1 MSWQK
6 LSGVRVNKKDKLLA
20 EAQKLQQKGQYDK
33 AVPFLQEALSLDTGD
48 LRLRQRL
55 AEQLVKCRR
64 NDEARK
70 EFEAI
75 GRNLTSSGFY
85 LKAIAIYKQVEKLFP
100 DDITIA
106 LTLASLNEQHGLPA
120 NALAEY
126 KRAFDHFLKQH
137 NHGEALKA
145 LEAMQRVD
153 GRNPNI
159 KLKYAEVL
167 HQLGKHD
174 ESLEAFKVL
183 GLLLV
188 ERRDDGA
195 FVRLAGRIAELFP
208 DQPDFSCSVL
218 EQKIHEGAA
227 ESVAALVQGLIKA
240 DPQRRS
246 AWRLLVLAYQEI
258 GDLGRLKT
266 VCQHYIKR
274 FPDELLPRQ
283 ALIAAFLKERDV
295 DAALN
300 LLDEYEPLFM
310 QAGAAAQLR
319 DFYLQLNDL
328 APITIRILK
337 GCARSCAACGLP
349 EEAASYTA
357 KIASLANL
365 GQGEVAGQQLQ
376 AAQEPEKAAEPA
388 SVFDLPMEVDEVEP
402 EHPVTVPYAVPT
414 EDEGFVAAAPRELDL
429 QDFSAVESGLEDD
442 FYEIEVELDDQS
454 ELALP
459 DSSQNW
465 FDTVNDILD
474 TVQTSGSKVRFG
486 AGMDESDAQSHYDL
500 GLAFYEMG
508 LYDEAI
514 NVLRQAAEDRSRRNV
529 CLILQGACL
538 REKGEIKLA
547 ESALR
552 ALLDSPDMIE
562 DDRCG
567 LQYELALTCIA
578 LGKEEEAWRLLKDI
592 EQINPHYRDVATRL
606 HDASETRFAGGLDF
620 SDDELLGFDLK

>member
-1 MSWQK
+1 M
-6 LSGVRVNKKDKLLA
+6 NKKDKLLA
-20 EAQKLQQKGQYDK
+20 EAQKLQQKGQFDK
-33 AVPFLQEALSLDTGD
+33 AVPFLQEALSLDNGD

-70 EFEAI
+70 EFETI
-75 GRNLTSSGFY
+75 GRNLSSSGFY

-100 DDITIA
+100 DDISIA

-126 KRAFDHFLKQH
+126 KRAFDYFLKLQ

-167 HQLGKHD
+167 HQLGKLD
-174 ESLEAFKVL
+174 ESLEAFRSL

-188 ERRDDGA
+188 DRHDDGA
-195 FVRLAGRIAELFP
+195 FGRLVERITELFP
-208 DQPDFSCSVL
+208 DKPDFSCSVL

-227 ESVAALVQGLIKA
+227 EQVATIVQGLIKA

-246 AWRLLVLAYQEI
+246 AWRMLVLAYQEI
-258 GDLGRLKT
+258 GNLGRLKT
-266 VCQHYIKR
+266 VCQHYIKL
-274 FPDELLPRQ
+274 FPDELFPRQ
-283 ALIAAFLKERDV
+283 ALIAALLQERDV
-295 DAALN
+295 QSALN
-300 LLDEYEPLFM
+300 LLDECEHLFM
-310 QAGAAAQLR
+310 QAGAADQLR
-319 DFYLQLNDL
+319 NFYLQLNEL

-337 GCARSCAACGLP
+337 GCARSCTASGHQ

-357 KIASLANL
+357 KIASLAGL
-365 GQGEVAGQQLQ
+365 GQGSAGGQQQTALQ
-376 AAQEPEKAAEPA
+376 PEQAEEPEP
-388 SVFDLPMEVDEVEP
+388 VFDLPMEDDVFEP
-402 EHPVTVPYAVPT
+402 ESPVSMPATAPEEET
-414 EDEGFVAAAPRELDL
+414 GFVAAVPRELDL
-429 QDFSAVESGLEDD
+429 QDFSAADTVPPDD
-442 FYEIEVELDDQS
+442 FYEIEIELDDQPV
-454 ELALP
+454 AAVP

-474 TVQTSGSKVRFG
+474 TVQTTAGKVRF
-486 AGMDESDAQSHYDL
+486 ASGMDDSDAQSHYDL

-508 LYDEAI
+508 LFDEAI
-514 NVLRQAAEDRSRRNV
+514 NILRQAAEDPTRRNV

-538 REKGEIKLA
+538 REKGEVTLA

-552 ALLDSPDMIE
+552 ALLGSPDLSV

-567 LQYELALTCIA
+567 LQYELALTCVA
-578 LGKEEEAWRLLKDI
+578 LGKKEEAWRLFKDI
-592 EQINPHYRDVATRL
+592 EQINPQYRDVALRL
-606 HDASETRFAGGLDF
+606 HDATETRFAGGLDF

>member
-1 MSWQK
+1 M
-6 LSGVRVNKKDKLLA
+6 NKKDKLVA

-33 AVPFLQEALSLDTGD
+33 AVPFLQEALSLDSGD

-70 EFEAI
+70 EFEVI

-100 DDITIA
+100 DDITTA

-126 KRAFDHFLKQH
+126 KRAFDYFLKQQ

-153 GRNPNI
+153 DRNPNI

-167 HQLGKHD
+167 HQLGRRD
-174 ESLEAFKVL
+174 DSLEAFKSL

-195 FVRLAGRIAELFP
+195 FARLVERITELFP
-208 DQPDFSCSVL
+208 DKPDFSCSVL

-227 ESVAALVQGLIKA
+227 EPVATLVQGLIKA
-240 DPQRRS
+240 NPQRRP
-246 AWRLLVLAYQEI
+246 AWRLLVLAYQKM
-258 GDLGRLKT
+258 GDLGRLKA

-274 FPDELLPRQ
+274 FPDELFPCQ
-283 ALIAAFLKERDV
+283 ALIAAFLQERDIQS
-295 DAALN
+295 ALS

-319 DFYLQLNDL
+319 DFYLELNDL

-337 GCARSCAACGLP
+337 GCARSCAASGLH

-365 GQGEVAGQQLQ
+365 GQVDSTDQQML
-376 AAQEPEKAAEPA
+376 AAHGAEQVVEQE
-388 SVFDLPMEVDEVEP
+388 SVFELPMEVDTVEP
-402 EHPVTVPYAVPT
+402 EYPVIMPYTAP
-414 EDEGFVAAAPRELDL
+414 DEETGFVAAAPRELDL
-429 QDFSAVESGLEDD
+429 QDFNAVDSALEDD
-442 FYEIEVELDDQS
+442 FYEIEVELDDQP
-454 ELALP
+454 EVVVP

-465 FDTVNDILD
+465 FETVNDILD
-474 TVQTSGSKVRFG
+474 TVQTTGSKVRFG

-514 NVLRQAAEDRSRRNV
+514 NVLRQAAEDQTLRNV

-538 REKGEIKLA
+538 REKGEVTLA

-552 ALLDSPDMIE
+552 ALLSSPDMVE

-578 LGKEEEAWRLLKDI
+578 LGKEEEAWRLFKDI
-592 EQINPHYRDVATRL
+592 EQINPQYRDVTARL
-606 HDASETRFAGGLDF
+606 HDASEMRFAGGLDF
-620 SDDELLGFDLK
+620 SDEELLEFDLK

>member
-1 MSWQK
+1 M
-6 LSGVRVNKKDKLLA
+6 NKKDKLLA
-20 EAQKLQQKGQYDK
+20 EAQKLQQKGQHDK
-33 AVPFLQEALSLDTGD
+33 ALPFLQEALSQDTGD

-64 NDEARK
+64 SDEARK
-70 EFEAI
+70 EFEVI

-85 LKAIAIYKQVEKLFP
+85 MKAIAIYKQVEKLFP
-100 DDITIA
+100 DDIAIA

-126 KRAFDHFLKQH
+126 KRAFDYFSKQQ
-137 NHGEALKA
+137 NHAEALKA

-153 GRNPNI
+153 ARNPNI

-167 HQLGKHD
+167 HQLGRLD
-174 ESLEAFKVL
+174 ESLDAFKSL

-188 ERRDDGA
+188 DRHDDGA
-195 FVRLAGRIAELFP
+195 FGRLVERIAELFP
-208 DQPDFSCSVL
+208 DKPEFSCSVL

-227 ESVAALVQGLIKA
+227 EQVATIVQGRIKA

-258 GDLGRLKT
+258 GNLGRLKA

-274 FPDELLPRQ
+274 FPDDLFPRQ
-283 ALIAAFLKERDV
+283 ALIAVLLQERDIQS
-295 DAALN
+295 ALN
-300 LLDEYEPLFM
+300 QLDESETQFM

-319 DFYLQLNDL
+319 GFYLQLNDL
-328 APITIRILK
+328 SPITIRILK
-337 GCARSCAACGLP
+337 GCARSCAASGYH
-349 EEAASYTA
+349 EEAASFNA
-357 KIASLANL
+357 KIASLASI
-365 GQGEVAGQQLQ
+365 GQGAAVAQQSPQ
-376 AAQEPEKAAEPA
+376 TGWEEEPEPTLE
-388 SVFDLPMEVDEVEP
+388 LPVEADEVEP
-402 EHPVTVPYAVPT
+402 ELPVSVPYAVPG
-414 EDEGFVAAAPRELDL
+414 EEAGFVAAAPRELDL
-429 QDFSAVESGLEDD
+429 QDFSAADTTLADD
-442 FYEIEVELDDQS
+442 LYEIEIELDDQP
-454 ELALP
+454 EAAAP
-459 DSSQNW
+459 DSSLNW

-486 AGMDESDAQSHYDL
+486 AGMEDGDAQSHYDL

-514 NVLRQAAEDRSRRNV
+514 NVLRQAAEDPSRRIV
-529 CLILQGACL
+529 CLVLQGACL
-538 REKGEIKLA
+538 REKGEAKLA

-552 ALLDSPDMIE
+552 ALLGSPAMSA

-567 LQYELALTCIA
+567 LQYELALTCIV
-578 LGKEEEAWRLLKDI
+578 LGNDEEAWRLFKEV
-592 EQINPHYRDVATRL
+592 EQINPQYRDVASRL
-606 HDASETRFAGGLDF
+606 HDATETRFAGGLDF